1 MYWSNGEQQIVK
13 SGKTKHWIIHTISID
28 FGIGENI
35 LTDKLFFK
43 RNEKFELTFF
53 MQSNV
58 MNSFINV

>member
-1 MYWSNGEQQIVK
+1 MK

-35 LTDKLFFK
+35 LTRRFKMDKLFFFK
-43 RNEKFELTFF
+43 NEKFELTFF